1 MFFSGCTLRCVYCQ
15 NASIARADAGRE
27 ITGERLTEIFLELQD
42 QGAHNINL
50 VTPTH
55 YAPWISKALQRAVD
69 QGLKLPVVYNCG
81 GYEGEE
87 SLRWMEGLVDIYLT
101 DFKYIDSALAARY
114 SQAPDYPEEAK
125 KALDRM
131 FRQVGTP
138 VFDREGMMQ
147 KGIIVRHLLL
157 PGALKNA
164 KAVVKY
170 VYETYGDEVYL
181 SLMNQ
186 YTPLEGANLPEP
198 LNRKVTKREYERL
211 VDYALEL
218 GVTNAFIQEGDTAK
232 ESFIPAFEGIG
243 L

>member
-1 MFFSGCTLRCVYCQ
+1 MPEKLRGGPGTWKDRLLQGSGRTVCGAGGAAFLGGTLYFRRERFRNRVFQRMYAPVRLLPECVHRPGGC
-15 NASIARADAGRE
+15 RKTDHLGTADRD
-27 ITGERLTEIFLELQD
+27 FLELQE

-125 KALDRM
+125 K
-131 FRQVGTP
+131 
-138 VFDREGMMQ
+138 
-147 KGIIVRHLLL
+147 
-157 PGALKNA
+157 
-164 KAVVKY
+164 
-170 VYETYGDEVYL
+170 
-181 SLMNQ
+181 
-186 YTPLEGANLPEP
+186 PLTGCFS
-198 LNRKVTKREYERL
+198 RWERRCST
-211 VDYALEL
+211 
-218 GVTNAFIQEGDTAK
+218 GK
-232 ESFIPAFEGIG
+232 E
-243 L
+243 